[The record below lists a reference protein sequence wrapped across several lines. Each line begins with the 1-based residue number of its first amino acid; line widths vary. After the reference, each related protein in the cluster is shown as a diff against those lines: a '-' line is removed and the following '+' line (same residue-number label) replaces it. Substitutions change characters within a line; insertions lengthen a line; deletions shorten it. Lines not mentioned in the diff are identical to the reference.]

1 MYVESLGSIPKDLYH
16 PGSVSALVECT
27 LVDREKQNIEQ
38 GVRGER
44 KAGVK
49 TPAQGQEGRVGKESA
64 STSCQDLCQQED
76 ERVHATDN
84 TNAMPSH

>member
-38 GVRGER
+38 GVRG
-44 KAGVK
+44 
-49 TPAQGQEGRVGKESA
+49 GKESWRKDA
-64 STSCQDLCQQED
+64 GAGTGGDGG
-76 ERVHATDN
+76 
-84 TNAMPSH
+84 